1 MKIRRGQKKDCSG
14 FGFDQSNS
22 IFFWKFSKGFYTSP
36 IVYRIMRTDNALAL
50 ISKHKQLIIVVIG
63 IAAIASYMI
72 PFANLFAVADASSDA
87 WKKTKKVDLKKKKFD
102 FKFAKFFQKLFF
114 KKLQIIDNSERTTN
128 IFKNFGVNIERSF
141 TGPINT
147 IDVYSGLPGGTT
159 NGGLTTPVGSSIA
172 LNQGSNYFFVLVQNC
187 PAAAGSGSGSTSTA
201 STSCTQNPTFNIQTN
216 NYATF
221 GGSV

>member
-1 MKIRRGQKKDCSG
+1 
-14 FGFDQSNS
+14 
-22 IFFWKFSKGFYTSP
+22 
-36 IVYRIMRTDNALAL
+36 MRTDNALAL

-63 IAAIASYMI
+63 VAAIASYMI

-87 WKKTKKVDLKKKKFD
+87 WKQTKKVDFKKKKFD

-128 IFKNFGVNIERSF
+128 IFKNFGVRQSF

-159 NGGLTTPVGSSIA
+159 NGAATTPVGSSIA
-172 LNQGSNYFFVLVQNC
+172 LNQGSNYFFVFVQNC

-201 STSCTQNPTFNIQTN
+201 STSCTQTITNNIQTN

>member
-1 MKIRRGQKKDCSG
+1 
-14 FGFDQSNS
+14 
-22 IFFWKFSKGFYTSP
+22 
-36 IVYRIMRTDNALAL
+36 MRTDNALAL
-50 ISKHKQLIIVVIG
+50 ISKHKQFIIVVIG
-63 IAAIASYMI
+63 VAAIASYMI
-72 PFANLFAVADASSDA
+72 PFGNLLAVADAWSDNH
-87 WKKTKKVDLKKKKFD
+87 KKVDFKKKKHD

-128 IFKNFGVNIERSF
+128 IFSNFGVRDFSFKNI
-141 TGPINT
+141 NA
-147 IDVYSGLPGGTT
+147 IDVYAGVPNGGTT
-159 NGGLTTPVGSSIA
+159 NGGTTTPVGSIA

-187 PAAAGSGSGSTSTA
+187 PAAAGSGSSSTSTA